1 MKDIKTAILAADV
14 IVNEWGFQDYRLNI
28 YGDMDKAPAYSVECK
43 EILAS
48 KGLRDHVFLK
58 GMGNPAEALKEAV
71 SRGDLTPDFP
81 RSISSD
87 TINLRVQW
95 IFLNSSISEGLPLAM
110 GEAAL
115 AGVPIV
121 CTDVGASFRVVTDAQ
136 GTEPFSA
143 IVGPNDVYALARAQI
158 NLLALLD
165 GFGQDNGDPGD
176 SKPTM
181 PYEPTS
187 ADVERVTERMYRGKY
202 ERRRLGFLGRK
213 NVLESFS
220 GDRYLREHEQMLWI
234 GKHSSAS
241 HSARIKAFSRT
252 GSQDSRSSREKSDS
266 SPAASHSYLPHL
278 LSSGR
283 NDSWLSAKEENSQN
297 GTMP

>member
-1 MKDIKTAILAADV
+1 
-14 IVNEWGFQDYRLNI
+14 
-28 YGDMDKAPAYSVECK
+28 
-43 EILAS
+43 
-48 KGLRDHVFLK
+48 
-58 GMGNPAEALKEAV
+58 
-71 SRGDLTPDFP
+71 
-81 RSISSD
+81 
-87 TINLRVQW
+87 
-95 IFLNSSISEGLPLAM
+95 M

-176 SKPTM
+176 VKPTM

-187 ADVERVTERMYRGKY
+187 ADVERVTQRMYQGKT

-241 HSARIKAFSRT
+241 YSEKRATPARPRLIRIFPICFRLDATTAGCRQRKRILRTARWRNIKGGRDEE
-252 GSQDSRSSREKSDS
+252 GSC
-266 SPAASHSYLPHL
+266 L
-278 LSSGR
+278 
-283 NDSWLSAKEENSQN
+283 
-297 GTMP
+297 